1 MMSFLRDERG
11 NILIVAGLVTPSLFG
26 VGAFV
31 IWFGLLARGLPR
43 FREESRKAE
52 RASLRR
58 PLSHSAQP
66 IELSR
71 DNPVGEAAMR
81 VGKALQQFELSHD
94 AAVGFMLAGAGEAP
108 GEFQDLCSLA
118 L

>member
-1 MMSFLRDERG
+1 MSFLRDERG

-52 RASLRR
+52 RARLR
-58 PLSHSAQP
+58 
-66 IELSR
+66 
-71 DNPVGEAAMR
+71 
-81 VGKALQQFELSHD
+81 
-94 AAVGFMLAGAGEAP
+94 
-108 GEFQDLCSLA
+108 
-118 L
+118 